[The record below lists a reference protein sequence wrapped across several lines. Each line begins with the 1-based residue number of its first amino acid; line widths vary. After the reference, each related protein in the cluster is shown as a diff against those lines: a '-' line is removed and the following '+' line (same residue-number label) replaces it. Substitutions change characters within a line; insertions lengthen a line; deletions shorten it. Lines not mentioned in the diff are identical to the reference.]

1 MKINH
6 QVSPFPHVLIE
17 DVYTFNEL
25 NLIWRELDF
34 LTDSHKLNTPDKVGA
49 AKDLDTGQIL
59 KMNGSLWLEDVFK
72 DPKYSDIVSTNKK
85 IYDNF
90 EIIFREHPD
99 WFFQNVN
106 INFEG
111 TLISYYEDSD
121 YYKPHEDNATVT
133 CLTWFYKEPKKFNGG
148 NLHFPH
154 YNLTIKVKTNTAIL
168 FPSCITHAV
177 DPVKMDRKD
186 IGKKKGRYC
195 MTQFLSIL
203 PYSYLND
210 VLGKNK

>member
-1 MKINH
+1 MKIQH
-6 QVSPFPHVLIE
+6 YSSPFPYVHIE
-17 DVYTFNEL
+17 DVYSFNEL
-25 NLIWRELDF
+25 NLIWRELEF
-34 LTDSHKLNTPDKVGA
+34 LTDTHKLDPPDKTGGA
-49 AKDLDTGQIL
+49 KNLETGELL
-59 KMNGSLWLEDVFK
+59 KMNSCVWLEDVYK
-72 DPKYSDIVSTNKK
+72 NPKYCDIIEVNKK
-85 IYDNF
+85 IYNNF
-90 EIIFREHPD
+90 DQIFRNHSD

-106 INFEG
+106 INYES

-121 YYKPHEDNATVT
+121 YYDPHEDNATVT

-148 NLHFPH
+148 NLHFPD
-154 YNLTIKVKTNTAIL
+154 YELTIKVKNNTCIL

-186 IGKKKGRYC
+186 MGKKKGRYC

-203 PYSYLND
+203 PYSYLNN